1 MQSGSSVLECPGQPA
16 PGLLFVWASGTP
28 RAALPF
34 RRSRPPGVWPGL
46 CGSAWEWAACRRAV
60 ASPFLAPL
68 RACSPQGGFSSRGLC
83 APREARQG
91 EFRSHGLGRQLH
103 GATAC
108 LCELCVPLEKS
119 PSLPVFAP
127 LKNGDHS
134 YLLGLLRGLQI
145 VFVRGPPPAGTA
157 PALRFPPTGAWG
169 WGSNHLRSM
178 TRNGRVVGVL
188 AGGGRGR
195 EEADPCWPLMP
206 VGPVHSLAQ
215 LAFPRTPRGKPCS
228 PLTRRGA
235 GPSPPPSHW
244 AAPNRLRRG
253 GSFRV

>member
-1 MQSGSSVLECPGQPA
+1 MA
-16 PGLLFVWASGTP
+16 Y
-28 RAALPF
+28 
-34 RRSRPPGVWPGL
+34 
-46 CGSAWEWAACRRAV
+46 
-60 ASPFLAPL
+60 
-68 RACSPQGGFSSRGLC
+68 
-83 APREARQG
+83 
-91 EFRSHGLGRQLH
+91 
-103 GATAC
+103 
-108 LCELCVPLEKS
+108 VPLAKPGEVSSGLTGLAASSTGLRPVCVSCVSPWKS
-119 PSLPVFAP
+119 PSPFCLCSSEKWRPFLPV
-127 LKNGDHS
+127 
-134 YLLGLLRGLQI
+134 
-145 VFVRGPPPAGTA
+145 GTVA
-157 PALRFPPTGAWG
+157 RVTDSVCEGTSPRWYSPCLEVSPTGAWG